1 MHQTDSSHP
10 HITSKAAKSRL
21 YKNSTGASKKEL
33 MKMNMTEPTEKN
45 SSFSSDRQEHSTIE
59 SIRKRFLSMGED
71 ENYIIQIPFAEE
83 ETEDG
88 KKE

>member
-1 MHQTDSSHP
+1 M
-10 HITSKAAKSRL
+10 
-21 YKNSTGASKKEL
+21 N
-33 MKMNMTEPTEKN
+33 MNMTEPTEKN